1 MTYSTI
7 ITTAAKAAKVSVILL
22 YAICAHESRDFTL
35 DFSEYDNGSPSYSV
49 CQVKEDTAKML
60 GFKGNPEKLRNAT
73 VGAKYAALYLKYQ
86 EDRYGSEDWIKLVS
100 SYNAGSYTE
109 SRKVRG
115 CPRNLGYL
123 KLVRQ
128 KLPEHLKSRLNCGF

>member
-7 ITTAAKAAKVSVILL
+7 IATAAKAAKVSVTLL
-22 YAICAHESRDFTL
+22 YAICAHESKDFTL

-49 CQVKEDTAKML
+49 CQVKEETAKML
-60 GFKGNPEKLRNAT
+60 GFSGNPEKLRNAI

-86 EDRYGSEDWIKLVS
+86 QERYGEDWIKLVS
-100 SYNAGSYTE
+100 SYNAGSYAE

-115 CPRNLGYL
+115 CPRNLKYL
-123 KLVRQ
+123 RLVRQ
-128 KLPEHLKSRLNCGF
+128 KLPEHLQSKLDCGN